1 MNIDA
6 VFSDQHTCEDI
17 NRFASVNYYV
27 VKPKVIWFNVGASAE
42 PIPNSL
48 RELFGK
54 YPRFKNHLITQYPLW
69 QTNNESF
76 VEIQRVITIQDNIV
90 VNTVTLSL
98 DELISLLNE
107 QAVKSSTI

>member
-42 PIPNSL
+42 PM
-48 RELFGK
+48 
-54 YPRFKNHLITQYPLW
+54 PLY
-69 QTNNESF
+69 
-76 VEIQRVITIQDNIV
+76 
-90 VNTVTLSL
+90 
-98 DELISLLNE
+98 
-107 QAVKSSTI
+107 